1 MLHVGDGIFTK
12 SRAARRYERLEGQR
26 PELRR
31 VVPSS
36 DDQFGAYAVYKQLPS
51 GKAGQQNLP
60 TYQLMVAGGLAG
72 RRRRSARPPVDLVR
86 ARRTVDFRDA
96 VPKGWWR
103 LGSTSGARRA
113 RTACIE
119 VYCLHYAASYLIKR

>member
-1 MLHVGDGIFTK
+1 MQRDGVRGLWK
-12 SRAARRYERLEGQR
+12 GNGLNCV
-26 PELRR
+26 R

-36 DDQFGAYAVYKQLPS
+36 AIQFGACALYKQLLF
-51 GKAGQQNLP
+51 GAKAGQQNLP

-72 RRRRSARPPVDLVR
+72 ATSTVCTYPIDLVR

-96 VPKGWWR
+96 VPKNLVASWVDIC
-103 LGSTSGARRA
+103 APRA